1 MMYDDVLIAVSI
13 NTRTNVTEKRA
24 TASRQLHIASLS
36 NITYTLVLTLV
47 HGTLSSRTIKTFV

>member
-24 TASRQLHIASLS
+24 TQLHIASLS